1 LISRVGIVVPTLGKR
16 PDYLS
21 QCLNSIS
28 ASGSGVNKPFVVMVA
43 PDDFDSSM
51 LLDNGLVHQVLRD
64 PGTGLAAA
72 INAGFDAMPTQI
84 EYINWL
90 GDDDMLSPASL
101 DICASRLDQDSSA
114 VMVFGGCDYVDP
126 DGQVVWTN
134 KSGSFAGP
142 LMRFGPDLIPQPGAL
157 FRREAFDI
165 SGGLNTSYSWAFDFD
180 LFIKLSK
187 IGKLIHIDS
196 TLASFRWHPESLSV
210 EYRSK
215 SVSEASKVRVSHLP
229 KLLRPISWI
238 WEFPVKQATLI
249 AGNRVTEIAKKK
261 AKSK

>member
-1 LISRVGIVVPTLGKR
+1 
-16 PDYLS
+16 
-21 QCLNSIS
+21 
-28 ASGSGVNKPFVVMVA
+28 
-43 PDDFDSSM
+43 
-51 LLDNGLVHQVLRD
+51 
-64 PGTGLAAA
+64 
-72 INAGFDAMPTQI
+72 
-84 EYINWL
+84 
-90 GDDDMLSPASL
+90 
-101 DICASRLDQDSSA
+101 
-114 VMVFGGCDYVDP
+114 MVFGGCDYVDP

-134 KSGSFAGP
+134 KSGSFAVP

-157 FRREAFDI
+157 FRREAFDV

-249 AGNRVTEIAKKK
+249 AGNRVTDAAKKK